1 MLTQYALIFS
11 IALHFGAAIIV
22 ISLIRAT
29 KYNSSWILLSIALFV
44 MAVRR
49 VIEYFS
55 YMDKAISDNI
65 LMLNS
70 WLGVIISLLM
80 LVGMFYV
87 KKVLNY
93 LFKLEEVRSAAD
105 KRLLNTIIRT
115 EESERHRLAKEL
127 HDGLGPL
134 LSSAKLLTSAL
145 NESQTGGHEILKR
158 MISTIDESIY
168 TLKEISNNLSPH
180 MLENFGLP
188 TAIQSFID
196 NLEQTSKLRFEF
208 RTNIID
214 QRYGGNMEIVLFR
227 TVCELI
233 HNTVKHADALL
244 QNYHSNGHFH

>member
-1 MLTQYALIFS
+1 
-11 IALHFGAAIIV
+11 
-22 ISLIRAT
+22 
-29 KYNSSWILLSIALFV
+29 
-44 MAVRR
+44 
-49 VIEYFS
+49 
-55 YMDKAISDNI
+55 
-65 LMLNS
+65 
-70 WLGVIISLLM
+70 M

-233 HNTVKHADALL
+233 HNTVKHADANKVLISLDEENDQLKLL
-244 QNYHSNGHFH
+244 YQDDGIGFDQEKLLMADNKGMGIGNIRSRISSLGGKFEIESWPDEGIIVTVELKIQDENKIPI

>member
-127 HDGLGPL
+127 HDGLGPC
-134 LSSAKLLTSAL
+134 SR
-145 NESQTGGHEILKR
+145 Q
-158 MISTIDESIY
+158 
-168 TLKEISNNLSPH
+168 
-180 MLENFGLP
+180 
-188 TAIQSFID
+188 
-196 NLEQTSKLRFEF
+196 
-208 RTNIID
+208 
-214 QRYGGNMEIVLFR
+214 
-227 TVCELI
+227 
-233 HNTVKHADALL
+233 
-244 QNYHSNGHFH
+244 QNC